1 MQVDGYSLDAQR
13 DKLRKYAEYEDMV
26 VAGEYSDEGF
36 SGKNIQGRHEFQR
49 MLQDIQ
55 DCKDGVEY
63 VLVFKLSRFGRNA
76 ADVLNSLQ
84 LMQDFGVNLICVEDG
99 IDSSKDSGKLMI
111 SVLSAVAE
119 IERENIRTQTMA
131 GREQKAREGKW
142 NGGFAPYGYRLE
154 KGELLIAEDEVDVIR
169 TIFDR
174 YIHTNDGVSGVA
186 KYLNRQ
192 GFVKKLRQNGTIPGF
207 SASFVKSIIDN
218 PVYMGKIAYGRR
230 RTEKKIGTRNE
241 MHVVEQSEFPVYEG
255 KHEAIISEEDWNL
268 AQEKRKINAYRRE
281 KVNDPTHA
289 HILSGILKCPCCGK
303 SLYGNI
309 AKAHSKDKKTRYY
322 YYCKNTVTPTGH
334 ECTFRL
340 NIEQTEMNRMVASII
355 SAMVSDPR
363 FANAIKAKIGSAVDT
378 NDLEKQL
385 EALQAQLRQTLGTKA
400 RLERQ
405 MDGLDVNDPYYDRK
419 ISDLQRRYDEQY
431 GRIDEIEVQ
440 IDDVQSQIRNIRQEK
455 ISGDNIYRLLLAFDQ
470 VYEAASEVERKEFM
484 RAFIERIELF
494 PEKQLDG
501 NWIRK
506 IIFNFPVPV
515 NGTEVKE
522 LPLENETMVEAFV
535 TPWNLTDRSIVWSSS
550 DEKIATVDANG
561 VVTAVSEGTAVITAA
576 SKLDGTVKAECT
588 ITVLQNNT
596 TLTGIV
602 HNADGQSFVADI
614 DVDSANYKYLTG
626 ALEQDYYSVVQT
638 GDMLLASG
646 DGNLYSLDAENG
658 YAAKELCYTGDLF
671 MSDMAYS
678 PNLDLTLGTYGYY
691 LMLVDPTTEN
701 GYRGL
706 WNLQGAFTAI
716 AGIAYAGHDSTYNYF
731 YMLSASGTIHLIGI
745 APNGDGYT
753 LSLLHTIVTDK
764 SLAITGQHM
773 YQSLYY
779 DMETGWI
786 YWARFNGE
794 DSSSII
800 AINEETEEVV
810 LRGTFD
816 EAAWPVVGLFASKSG
831 AMDLDRTGDFNFS
844 ETCTLAQTELSSQDA
859 VALPAGS
866 LPTLEH

>member
-1 MQVDGYSLDAQR
+1 MKKTKTKCYLYTRVSTSMQVDGYSLDAQR

-340 NIEQTEMNRMVASII
+340 NIEQMEMNRMVASII

-363 FANAIKAKIGSAVDT
+363 FADAIKAKIGSAVDT

-431 GRIDEIEVQ
+431 GAIDEIEVQ
-440 IDDVQSQIRNIRQEK
+440 IDDVQSQIRSIRQEK

-494 PEKQLDG
+494 PEKQPDG

-522 LPLENETMVEAFV
+522 LPLENETIVETVVLLSRETINDHTIGNLNLSNNQQTVMETDAKRRIAGKFTDNRPMTDGLKTDALSKFRIYKEKLKCSFLGDSITEGINTTKTYHEYLAELCGIEARNFGANGSCISTYTLDASLHYYCMVERVETVDKDSDMVFV
-535 TPWNLTDRSIVWSSS
+535 FGGTNDFNRGCPMGTFESKDKNTFKGALSVMLQYLKDHFPNKKIYLLTPIRRGIFDSQPTDLQANSIGLYLTDY
-550 DEKIATVDANG
+550 VDAIKEAG
-561 VVTAVSEGTAVITAA
+561 ELFDIEVID
-576 SKLDGTVKAECT
+576 LH
-588 ITVLQNNT
+588 
-596 TLTGIV
+596 TLTGLNPNDKECADQYF
-602 HNADGQSFVADI
+602 HNSGSI
-614 DVDSANYKYLTG
+614 DNLHPNAKGHLVIAETICRH
-626 ALEQDYYSVVQT
+626 
-638 GDMLLASG
+638 LLKA
-646 DGNLYSLDAENG
+646 
-658 YAAKELCYTGDLF
+658 
-671 MSDMAYS
+671 
-678 PNLDLTLGTYGYY
+678 
-691 LMLVDPTTEN
+691 
-701 GYRGL
+701 
-706 WNLQGAFTAI
+706 
-716 AGIAYAGHDSTYNYF
+716 
-731 YMLSASGTIHLIGI
+731 
-745 APNGDGYT
+745 
-753 LSLLHTIVTDK
+753 
-764 SLAITGQHM
+764 
-773 YQSLYY
+773 
-779 DMETGWI
+779 
-786 YWARFNGE
+786 
-794 DSSSII
+794 
-800 AINEETEEVV
+800 
-810 LRGTFD
+810 
-816 EAAWPVVGLFASKSG
+816 
-831 AMDLDRTGDFNFS
+831 
-844 ETCTLAQTELSSQDA
+844 
-859 VALPAGS
+859 
-866 LPTLEH
+866 

>member
-1 MQVDGYSLDAQR
+1 
-13 DKLRKYAEYEDMV
+13 MV
-26 VAGEYSDEGF
+26 S
-36 SGKNIQGRHEFQR
+36 
-49 MLQDIQ
+49 
-55 DCKDGVEY
+55 
-63 VLVFKLSRFGRNA
+63 A
-76 ADVLNSLQ
+76 A
-84 LMQDFGVNLICVEDG
+84 
-99 IDSSKDSGKLMI
+99 
-111 SVLSAVAE
+111 
-119 IERENIRTQTMA
+119 
-131 GREQKAREGKW
+131 
-142 NGGFAPYGYRLE
+142 APYGYRLE
-154 KGELLIAEDEVDVIR
+154 NGHLLIAEDEVDVIR

-192 GFVKKLRQNGTIPGF
+192 GLVKKLRQNGTIPGF

-268 AQEKRKINAYRRE
+268 AQEKRKVNAYRRE

-363 FANAIKAKIGSAVDT
+363 FADATKAKIGSAVDT

-405 MDGLDVNDPYYDRK
+405 MDGLDISDLYYDRK

-440 IDDVQSQIRNIRQEK
+440 IDDVQSQIRSIRQEK

-494 PEKQLDG
+494 PEKQPDG

-515 NGTEVKE
+515 NGSEVKE
-522 LPLENETMVEAFV
+522 LPLENETIVRAFIERIELFPEKQPDGNWIRKIIFNFPVPVNGSEVKELPLENETIVETVAL
-535 TPWNLTDRSIVWSSS
+535 LTRKKDVERI
-550 DEKIATVDANG
+550 DIEMTVDKED
-561 VVTAVSEGTAVITAA
+561 VTEKATYQKIREYVKEKYGLNVHTKYIAEVKRKHGLPMHEAPNKVDVPKREYPA
-576 SKLDGTVKAECT
+576 CPEEKVKAIEEALKYF
-588 ITVLQNNT
+588 VL
-596 TLTGIV
+596 I
-602 HNADGQSFVADI
+602 
-614 DVDSANYKYLTG
+614 
-626 ALEQDYYSVVQT
+626 
-638 GDMLLASG
+638 
-646 DGNLYSLDAENG
+646 
-658 YAAKELCYTGDLF
+658 
-671 MSDMAYS
+671 
-678 PNLDLTLGTYGYY
+678 
-691 LMLVDPTTEN
+691 
-701 GYRGL
+701 
-706 WNLQGAFTAI
+706 
-716 AGIAYAGHDSTYNYF
+716 
-731 YMLSASGTIHLIGI
+731 
-745 APNGDGYT
+745 
-753 LSLLHTIVTDK
+753 
-764 SLAITGQHM
+764 
-773 YQSLYY
+773 
-779 DMETGWI
+779 
-786 YWARFNGE
+786 
-794 DSSSII
+794 
-800 AINEETEEVV
+800 
-810 LRGTFD
+810 
-816 EAAWPVVGLFASKSG
+816 
-831 AMDLDRTGDFNFS
+831 
-844 ETCTLAQTELSSQDA
+844 
-859 VALPAGS
+859 
-866 LPTLEH
+866 